1 MASGRTPLPFLA
13 LGVLAFLLAVWAGLL
28 RVGWPWPS
36 PAAGLP
42 AAHAVLMVSGF
53 LGSLISLER
62 AVGLRAS
69 WGYVAPVASVLGSF
83 ALLVPPVQ
91 FLAPVLLVFASGVG
105 VALLV
110 ALLFVHRTPAVALMC
125 AGMASWLVG
134 NLVWAARFPALLAG
148 DALLWWIGFPVLLIA
163 GERVE
168 LARFRPTAISAGA
181 ALYGL
186 AALFIVA
193 SVVGLVRPLP
203 ANHLAGAALAGIAVW
218 LLLFDSARAQLGS
231 AGLGR
236 FIASAL
242 IPGYVWLGLGG
253 VFLAAPPPLQG
264 PYLND
269 AMLHAVFL
277 GFVMSM
283 ILAHAPIVF
292 PTLLGRP
299 IPFRRAFYGPLA
311 LLNASL
317 ILRVA
322 GDLAVAQGLREWA
335 GLLNAV
341 ALVGFLV
348 VTMGSARSV
357 RSGPPAPA

>member
-1 MASGRTPLPFLA
+1 LSRLEGVDRNPSKPEPVWGKFKCLRGPPDPGSAITMASGRTPLPFLA

-203 ANHLAGAALAGIAVW
+203 ANHLAGAALAGPKHPLVRA
-218 LLLFDSARAQLGS
+218 ARERLKRWRS
-231 AGLGR
+231 RWGR
-236 FIASAL
+236 
-242 IPGYVWLGLGG
+242 
-253 VFLAAPPPLQG
+253 
-264 PYLND
+264 
-269 AMLHAVFL
+269 
-277 GFVMSM
+277 
-283 ILAHAPIVF
+283 
-292 PTLLGRP
+292 
-299 IPFRRAFYGPLA
+299 
-311 LLNASL
+311 
-317 ILRVA
+317 
-322 GDLAVAQGLREWA
+322 
-335 GLLNAV
+335 
-341 ALVGFLV
+341 
-348 VTMGSARSV
+348 AR
-357 RSGPPAPA
+357 GEKL